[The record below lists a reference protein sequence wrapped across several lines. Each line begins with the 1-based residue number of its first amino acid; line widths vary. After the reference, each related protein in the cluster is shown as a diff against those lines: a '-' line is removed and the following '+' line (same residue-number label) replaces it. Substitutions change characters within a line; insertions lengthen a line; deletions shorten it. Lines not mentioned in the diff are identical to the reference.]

1 MTCCARLAGSPRNTT
16 MWVNKFPRSSGRPAF
31 VQEPRDDTPGVA
43 LILVAAEQG
52 CKAVKEAI

>member
-1 MTCCARLAGSPRNTT
+1 